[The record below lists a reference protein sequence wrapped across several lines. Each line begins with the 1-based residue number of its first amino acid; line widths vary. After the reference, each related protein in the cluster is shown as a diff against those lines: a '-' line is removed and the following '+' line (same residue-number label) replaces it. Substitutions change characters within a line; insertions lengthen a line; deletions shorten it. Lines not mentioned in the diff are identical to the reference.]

1 MNEKIKISQIR
12 LIGQEGQQLGV
23 VSPAEGLKLAKE
35 AGLDLVEV
43 APDAAPPVCRIMD
56 YVRYRYEQT
65 RKNREAKKKQKV
77 VHLKEIR
84 IKPNIEEHD
93 YQVKLN
99 HLTKFLKRGDKA
111 KVTMFFRGR
120 QMAHVDLGRKVL
132 DRLATDVSTVGE
144 LETAP
149 RLDGKMI
156 TMIIKPKK

>member
-93 YQVKLN
+93 YQVKLR
-99 HLTKFLKRGDKA
+99 HAREFLEEKN
-111 KVTMFFRGR
+111 KVKITLRFRGR
-120 QMAHVDLGRKVL
+120 EITHKELGKRILDKLVEDLKDLGETEKPP
-132 DRLATDVSTVGE
+132 VSE
-144 LETAP
+144 
-149 RLDGKMI
+149 GKSV
-156 TMIIKPKK
+156 TMILLPK